1 MKKVI
6 LILLAMALVAT
17 TAFIGCKKEEK
28 PAADKGGKPYIAV
41 VSKGEQHD
49 FWQQVKRGSM
59 DAAADYSVDVT
70 FEGPPSESDVQIQ
83 VEMLNNAM
91 AKAPVAIALAALST
105 TSVIDQLEE
114 LKSKGI
120 PVVGFDSGVPEAPA
134 GSIVANAS
142 TDNYAA
148 AGLAAQKMF
157 EIIKGSIE
165 AATAAAPVKIVV
177 LNQDASGESLL
188 SRGKGF
194 RDNMVDLIDKN
205 TALSKADIAVIGNPA
220 YIASNSPTSGKK
232 VFIEMIVPASA
243 ANTDAA
249 ASASA
254 MLNKVAGD
262 RILGVFCSNEAT
274 VKGLLAATND
284 GADLASKYKGLVV
297 IGYDAGA
304 GQKNAVRKGLFVGS
318 ITQDPYSIG
327 YKAVELAYKAYKG
340 ESVSDVDTG
349 AKYYTSENMDQADIA
364 PLLYD

>member
-1 MKKVI
+1 MKKVT
-6 LILLAMALVAT
+6 LILLALALVANFGF
-17 TAFIGCKKEEK
+17 ANGGSDS
-28 PAADKGGKPYIAV
+28 ADGDTPYIAV

-49 FWQQVKRGSM
+49 FWQQVKRGSN
-59 DAAADYSVDVT
+59 DAAADYGADVT

-91 AKAPVAIALAALST
+91 AKAPVAIALAALDT
-105 TSVIDQLEE
+105 TSVMDQLAE

-120 PVVGFDSGVPEAPA
+120 PVVGFDSGVPNAPA

-148 AGLAAQKMF
+148 AGLAAEKMF
-157 EIIKGSIE
+157 EIIKADIE

-177 LNQDASGESLL
+177 MNQDASGESLL
-188 SRGKGF
+188 SRGFGF
-194 RDNMVDLIDKN
+194 RDNMVMLIDKN
-205 TALSKADIAVIGNPA
+205 TGLSKSDIAVVGNPA
-220 YIASNSPTSGKK
+220 YIASDSPTSGRK

-254 MLNKVAGD
+254 MLNKVAD
-262 RILGVFCSNEAT
+262 DNILGVFCSNEAT

-284 GADLASKYKGLVV
+284 GADLGSKYDGLVV

-304 GQKNAVRKGLFVGS
+304 GQKNAVRQGLFVGS

-327 YKAVELAYKAYKG
+327 YKAVELAYKAWKG
-340 ESVSDVDTG
+340 ETVGDVDTG
-349 AKYYTSENMDQADIA
+349 AKYYTSENMDDADIA

>member
-1 MKKVI
+1 MKKVT
-6 LILLAMALVAT
+6 LILLALALVANFGF
-17 TAFIGCKKEEK
+17 ANGGSDS
-28 PAADKGGKPYIAV
+28 ADGDTPYIAV

-49 FWQQVKRGSM
+49 FWQQVKRGSN
-59 DAAADYSVDVT
+59 DAAADYGADVT

-91 AKAPVAIALAALST
+91 AKAPVAIALAALDT
-105 TSVIDQLEE
+105 TSVMDQLAE
-114 LKSKGI
+114 LQSKGI
-120 PVVGFDSGVPEAPA
+120 PVVGFDSGVPNAPA

-148 AGLAAQKMF
+148 AGLAAEKMF
-157 EIIKGSIE
+157 EFIE
-165 AATAAAPVKIVV
+165 ADVAAATEAAPVKIIVM
-177 LNQDASGESLL
+177 NQDASGESLL
-188 SRGKGF
+188 SRGFGF
-194 RDNMVDLIDKN
+194 RDTMVELVSGV
-205 TALSKADIAVIGNPA
+205 LSESDIAVVGNPA
-220 YIASNSPTSGKK
+220 YIAADSPTSGSK

-254 MLNKVAGD
+254 MLNKVED
-262 RILGVFCSNEAT
+262 DNILGVFCSNEAT

-284 GADLASKYKGLVV
+284 GADLASKYDGLVV

-304 GQKNAVRKGLFVGS
+304 GQKNAVRQGLFVGS

-327 YKAVELAYKAYKG
+327 YKAVELAYKAWKG
-340 ESVSDVDTG
+340 ESVGDVDTG
-349 AKYYTSENMDQADIA
+349 AKYYTSENMDDADIA

>member
-1 MKKVI
+1 MKKVT
-6 LILLAMALVAT
+6 LILLALALVANFGF
-17 TAFIGCKKEEK
+17 ANGGSDS
-28 PAADKGGKPYIAV
+28 ADGDTPYIAV

-49 FWQQVKRGSM
+49 FWQQVKRGSN
-59 DAAADYSVDVT
+59 DAAADYGADVT

-91 AKAPVAIALAALST
+91 AKAPVAIALAALDT
-105 TSVIDQLEE
+105 TSVMDQLAE
-114 LKSKGI
+114 LKGKGI
-120 PVVGFDSGVPEAPA
+120 PVVGFDSGVPNAPA

-142 TDNYAA
+142 TDNYVA
-148 AGLAAQKMF
+148 AGLAAEKMF
-157 EIIKGSIE
+157 EFIKDDVA

-177 LNQDASGESLL
+177 MNQDASGESLL
-188 SRGKGF
+188 SRGFGF
-194 RDNMVDLIDKN
+194 RDTMVGLVSGV
-205 TALSKADIAVIGNPA
+205 LSKSDIAVVGNPA
-220 YIASNSPTSGKK
+220 YIAADSPTSGSK

-254 MLNKVAGD
+254 MLNKVAD
-262 RILGVFCSNEAT
+262 DNILGVFCSNEAT

-284 GADLASKYKGLVV
+284 GADLASKYDGLIV

-304 GQKNAVRKGLFVGS
+304 GQKNAVRQGLFVGS

-327 YKAVELAYKAYKG
+327 YKAVELAYKAWKG

-349 AKYYTSENMDQADIA
+349 AKYYTSENMDEADIA

>member
-1 MKKVI
+1 MKKAL
-6 LILLAMALVAT
+6 LILLALVLVAT
-17 TAFIGCKKEEK
+17 TAFANGGSEGEMK
-28 PAADKGGKPYIAV
+28 GKPYIAV

-49 FWQQVKRGSM
+49 FWQQVKRGSN
-59 DAAADYSVDVT
+59 DAAADYDVDVT

-105 TSVIDQLEE
+105 TAVVDQLEE
-114 LKSKGI
+114 LKGKGI

-148 AGLAAQKMF
+148 AGLAAEKMF
-157 EIIKGSIE
+157 EFIKADIE
-165 AATAAAPVKIVV
+165 AATAANPVKIVV
-177 LNQDASGESLL
+177 MNQDASGESLL

-194 RDNMVDLIDKN
+194 RDNMVDLIASN
-205 TALSKADIAVIGNPA
+205 TAMSESDIAVVGNPA
-220 YIASNSPTSGKK
+220 YIAADSPTSGNK

-249 ASASA
+249 ASAAA
-254 MLNKVAGD
+254 MLNKVED
-262 RILGVFCSNEAT
+262 DNILGVFCSNEAT

-284 GADLASKYKGLVV
+284 GADLASQYEGLIV

-304 GQKNAVRKGLFVGS
+304 GQKNAVRQGLFVGS
-318 ITQDPYSIG
+318 ITQDPYAIG

-340 ESVSDVDTG
+340 ESVADVDTG
-349 AKYYTSENMDQADIA
+349 AKYYTSENMDDADIA